1 MSTSRSWLGS
11 AAAAGPLV
19 YVALIV
25 VLHFL
30 RTDYEPAG
38 RYLSEYSVGR
48 FGFLGNAA
56 VYVLAATLLLVSAG
70 LRFTVRASLGLTLSC
85 ALLALASAAF
95 FTIAA
100 FPPDVQP
107 MGGGRPTPTR
117 SGAIHHQ
124 AALVA
129 LLSLIPGLLVLPI
142 ALWRDPQW
150 RTFSRTAFLL
160 GLLFLASVVAFVRLP
175 WSQGWAER
183 AGAVTLSSI
192 LFLTALRV
200 RECTSLSAGGP
211 HASG

>member
-1 MSTSRSWLGS
+1 MTAPRSWLGS
-11 AAAAGPLV
+11 AAAAGSLV
-19 YVALIV
+19 YVALV
-25 VLHFL
+25 AVLHL
-30 RTDYEPAG
+30 VRTDYDPAG

-85 ALLALASAAF
+85 VLLAVASAAF
-95 FTIAA
+95 VTIAA
-100 FPPDVQP
+100 FPADVQP
-107 MGGGRPTPTR
+107 MGGARPTPTR

-129 LLSLIPGLLVLPI
+129 LLSLIPGLLILPI
-142 ALWRDPQW
+142 ALRRDPRW
-150 RTFSRTAFLL
+150 RTFFRTASLL
-160 GLLFLASVVAFVRLP
+160 ALLFVATVVAFIRLP

-183 AGAVTLSSI
+183 AGAVTLSSV

-200 RECTSLSAGGP
+200 RECTSLGAQRESSP
-211 HASG
+211 